1 MSVEPGSR
9 DRLSSTLFFAV
20 VIHGVLIL
28 GITFGDIDLRGTPEV
43 STLRVTVV
51 VPSDDD
57 LVRDTDIIAQADSG
71 GSGTGARPTE
81 PAAPAAQSQQRS
93 IEAPDLGADMRTTL
107 PGQPQTQPDV
117 LVTRDQSQ
125 RTAVALLD
133 PTDAAAERPE
143 LAQAAQDPTRPVT
156 RLLSDDERLAVDAPV
171 RELVIGPDTRADEAA
186 PYLAAWRNRVERIGT
201 QNYPDQ
207 ARAAGLAGNP
217 VLEVAIRADGT
228 LADIIVKRSSGHSFL
243 DQAALNILRL
253 AAPFQPFDDTLKL
266 RYEQLRFAYEWRFTD
281 SEDAAD
287 RPGGRR

>member
-1 MSVEPGSR
+1 MQTDARSGTR
-9 DRLSSTLFFAV
+9 DRLSSTLFFAI

-43 STLRVTVV
+43 SMLRVTVV

-71 GSGTGARPTE
+71 GSGTGARASE
-81 PAAPAAQSQQRS
+81 PAAPSAQAQQS
-93 IEAPDLGADMRTTL
+93 STETPDRGADLRTTL
-107 PGQPQTQPDV
+107 PGQPQAQPDV
-117 LVTRDQSQ
+117 LVTRNPAQ
-125 RTAVALLD
+125 RTAMALLD
-133 PTDAAAERPE
+133 PTDALAERPQ
-143 LAQAAQDPTRPVT
+143 LAQDAQDPSRPLT
-156 RLLSDDERLAVDAPV
+156 RLISDDDRLEVDAPV
-171 RELVIGPDTRADEAA
+171 RELLIGPDTRADEAA

-201 QNYPDQ
+201 QNYPEQ

-253 AAPFQPFDDTLKL
+253 AAPFEPFDEALKL

-281 SEDAAD
+281 SD
-287 RPGGRR
+287 